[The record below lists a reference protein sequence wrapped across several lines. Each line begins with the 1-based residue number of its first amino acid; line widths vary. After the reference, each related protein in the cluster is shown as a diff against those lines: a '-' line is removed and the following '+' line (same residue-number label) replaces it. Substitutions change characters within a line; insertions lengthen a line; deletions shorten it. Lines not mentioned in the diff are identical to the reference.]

1 MPPGHKILTAGNLVM
16 KSLILVAMTAAIAFS
31 IVVPSQAGS
40 HPRYLQD
47 CTWVYTTVPTKD
59 CGNSGGDGGGD

>member
-1 MPPGHKILTAGNLVM
+1 MPPGQKILTAENLGM
-16 KSLILVAMTAAIAFS
+16 KSLILVAMTTAIALS
-31 IVVPSQAGS
+31 TVVPSQAGN

-59 CGNSGGDGGGD
+59 CGNGGDGGGD